1 MYYENLFMYITED
14 YFFFEPITLKPA
26 SECMAVDRKLN
37 ESFMISKSAISYMT
51 TNQTE
56 TKNPNECPFYIGCD
70 QDLSFGKSNYNIF
83 HFTEVGYGFI
93 FYL

>member
-14 YFFFEPITLKPA
+14 YFLFEPITLKPA
-26 SECMAVDRKLN
+26 SECMAIDRKLN

-56 TKNPNECPFYIGCD
+56 TKNVFGIVGSIRLISGNKQF
-70 QDLSFGKSNYNIF
+70 SFKDSGVLCHLCAI
-83 HFTEVGYGFI
+83 
-93 FYL
+93 